1 MLPFT
6 EEHRLLQET
15 CRSFAEKELKPFAA
29 KHDEEESFNHKAF
42 KKLGPLGLLGIT
54 IPESFG
60 GGGSDAVGA
69 TIAMEELGRCCAST
83 TLSFL
88 AHTILCVNN
97 IYVNGDKNQ
106 HSKYLPKLCS
116 GESIG
121 GMAMTEPAHGS
132 DMIFMECRAEKK
144 GDRYFLTGTKSFI
157 TNGSHGDIFV
167 VYARTGDQGAKGIS
181 AFIVESK
188 FKGFSV
194 GKKLEKL
201 GMRASPTTELIFDK
215 CEVPEENMLGKLN
228 NGTAQMMKTL
238 DLERI
243 TIAGISLG
251 IARAAIETMLWYGE
265 EREQFK
271 KPILDFQFV
280 QKLLADSEMEYQA
293 AAALVYNVAA
303 KLSTV
308 ERVTKN
314 VAAAKLFAAESASRA
329 GNAAIQVLGGYGY
342 TREYSAER
350 LLRDAKLM
358 EIGAGTNEIMRH
370 IIVKELRK
378 NAS

>member
-1 MLPFT
+1 MPHFS
-6 EEHRLLQET
+6 EEHRLLKET
-15 CRSFAEKELKPFAA
+15 CKSFAEKELKPYAA
-29 KHDEEESFNHKAF
+29 KHDDEESFNQKAF

-54 IPESFG
+54 VPESFG
-60 GGGSDAVGA
+60 GGGCGAVGA
-69 TIAMEELGRCCAST
+69 TIAMEEFGRCCAST
-83 TLSFL
+83 TLSYL

-97 IYVNGDKNQ
+97 ILINGNKDQQK
-106 HSKYLPKLCS
+106 KYLPKLCS

-132 DMIFMECRAEKK
+132 DMIFMECRGEKR
-144 GDRYFLTGTKSFI
+144 GDKYLLTGTKTFI
-157 TNGSHGDIFV
+157 TNGSQGDIFI
-167 VYARTGDQGAKGIS
+167 VYARTGGVGAKGIS

-188 FKGFSV
+188 FNGFSV

-201 GMRASPTTELIFDK
+201 GMRGSPTTELIFDQ
-215 CEVPEENMLGKLN
+215 CEVPEKNLLGKLN
-228 NGTAQMMKTL
+228 NGTEQMMKTL

-265 EREQFK
+265 ERRQFN

-293 AAALVYNVAA
+293 ARALVYNVAF
-303 KLSTV
+303 KLSKG
-308 ERVTKN
+308 ENVTKN
-314 VAAAKLFAAESASRA
+314 VAAAKLFAAETATRA
-329 GNAAIQVLGGYGY
+329 GNSAIQVLGGYGY
-342 TREYSAER
+342 TREYCAER

-370 IIVKELRK
+370 IIVRELRH
-378 NAS
+378 NVS